1 MNNVKETINEENTG
15 GAAIAAEELEGLKL
29 QAGEFEPVNEDEPE
43 SAGPVISTAKQLEPL
58 IGLSFKVLAPNW
70 NVQPEEVEVLAES
83 YGDAIDFYFPE
94 MNGGLPPWA
103 TPLIVTAAII
113 GPRVSIPRIKE
124 EKTVNGGDD
133 ASTES

>member
-1 MNNVKETINEENTG
+1 VKESINEENSS
-15 GAAIAAEELEGLKL
+15 GAALASDELESLKL
-29 QAGEFEPVNEDEPE
+29 QADEFEPVNEEE
-43 SAGPVISTAKQLEPL
+43 VENEGPVISTAKQLEPL

-83 YGDAIDFYFPE
+83 YGEAIDYYWPE

-103 TPLIVTAAII
+103 TPLIVTAAIV
-113 GPRVSIPRIKE
+113 GPRISIPRIKE